1 LLLQV
6 YAFAMIAYELFEG
19 RKPFGLVHPI
29 EAARRAC
36 MDNIRPKWGPTNR
49 CTPPTCHPP
58 PRRDTSSTPFHCPLA
73 CPRRLR
79 MPALRLSLMCKIGE
93 ELATRLIYLS
103 ML

>member
-1 LLLQV
+1 MLGEVQV

-49 CTPPTCHPP
+49 CTPLLPGA
-58 PRRDTSSTPFHCPLA
+58 PL
-73 CPRRLR
+73 
-79 MPALRLSLMCKIGE
+79 LSVYTFIAASC
-93 ELATRLIYLS
+93 
-103 ML
+103 